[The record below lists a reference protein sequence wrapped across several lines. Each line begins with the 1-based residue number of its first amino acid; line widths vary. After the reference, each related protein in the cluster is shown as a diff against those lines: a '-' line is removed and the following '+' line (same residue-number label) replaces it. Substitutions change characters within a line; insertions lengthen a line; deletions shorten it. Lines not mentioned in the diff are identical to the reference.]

1 MNLILLLLANTVI
14 IGEIEGVI
22 SPITATYVERVI
34 EKAEEKDAEAIVF
47 LLDTPGGLMDAMRK
61 IVKDELNSTVPIV
74 IYVHPSGASD
84 ASAGVFLTYA
94 AHIAAMTSGT
104 NIGAAHPVSVGPKEP
119 GAGGCEKEEK
129 TEEDKKNETIMME
142 KITEDAAAYLRG
154 IAKKRNR
161 NQIWAEKVVRESV
174 SATAEEA
181 LELEIIDLIASSI
194 DELLET
200 IHGMEV
206 ELPDE
211 SRKLNTKNAE
221 REKIP
226 MDAREELLK
235 LISNPNIAYILF
247 IVGMYGLIFAIR
259 SPGAIIP
266 GLIGALCL
274 ILAFYSF
281 QTLPINY
288 AGVALIILGI
298 AMFVMEVLTPTYGP
312 LTIGGIV
319 SMLIGS
325 MMLINTDAPFLQ
337 ISKPLIFAAVGTTAA
352 FLIFALGAVIKSMRK
367 KPTTGK
373 EGLIGTIGN
382 AVSNID
388 THEGKI
394 FIRGE
399 YWNAISD
406 KKIKKGTE
414 VEVLEVDGL
423 KIKVKKKEV

>member
-1 MNLILLLLANTVI
+1 MYLILLLFANTVI
-14 IGEIEGVI
+14 IGKVEGIIGPV
-22 SPITATYVERVI
+22 SANYVKRTI

-47 LLDTPGGLMDAMRK
+47 LLDTPGGLMDAMRE
-61 IVKDELNSTVPIV
+61 IVKDELNSPIPIV
-74 IYVHPSGASD
+74 IYVYPSGARD

-94 AHIAAMTSGT
+94 AHIAAMTPGT
-104 NIGAAHPVSVGPKEP
+104 NLGAAHPVSISPQGL
-119 GAGGCEKEEK
+119 GGGEEK
-129 TEEDKKNETIMME
+129 KPDDTMME
-142 KITEDAAAYLRG
+142 KVTEDAAAYIRG

-161 NQIWAEKVVRESV
+161 NIEWAEKAVRESV

-181 LELEIIDLIASSI
+181 LELGIINLIVSSV
-194 DELLET
+194 DELLEE

-206 ELPDE
+206 ELPE
-211 SRKLNTKNAE
+211 GSKKLDTKNAE
-221 REKIP
+221 TEEIP
-226 MDAREELLK
+226 MNFREEFLS

-247 IVGMYGLIFAIR
+247 LVGVYGLIFEIR

-266 GLIGALCL
+266 GLLGALCL

-319 SMLIGS
+319 SMSIGS
-325 MMLINTDAPFLQ
+325 MMLINSDLEFLQ

-352 FLIFALGAVIKSMRK
+352 FLIFALGAVLKTMRT
-367 KPTTGK
+367 KPITGK
-373 EGLIGTIGN
+373 EGLTGAIGK
-382 AVSNID
+382 AVSDISSTD
-388 THEGKI
+388 GKI

-399 YWNAISD
+399 YWNAVSD
-406 KKIKKGTE
+406 KKIKKDTE
-414 VEVLEVDGL
+414 VEVVEVNGL

>member
-22 SPITATYVERVI
+22 SPITANYVQRVI
-34 EKAEEKDAEAIVF
+34 NKAEEREAETLIF
-47 LLDTPGGLMDAMRK
+47 LLDTPGGLDVAMRE
-61 IVKDELNSTVPIV
+61 IVKEELNSHVPIIV
-74 IYVHPSGASD
+74 YVHPAGARD

-94 AHIAAMTSGT
+94 AHIAAMTPGT
-104 NIGAAHPVSVGPKEP
+104 NLGAAHPVAISPQGI
-119 GAGGCEKEEK
+119 GGGEEK
-129 TEEDKKNETIMME
+129 KPDDTMLE
-142 KITEDAAAYLRG
+142 KVTEDAAAYLRG

-161 NQIWAEKVVRESV
+161 NADWAEKAVRESV

-181 LELEIIDLIASSI
+181 LELGIIDLIVSSV
-194 DELLET
+194 DELLEE
-200 IHGMEV
+200 IDGMEV
-206 ELPDE
+206 ELPEE
-211 SRKLNTKNAE
+211 SRKLDTRNSE
-221 REKIP
+221 RENIP
-226 MDAREELLK
+226 MNFREELLK

-247 IVGMYGLIFAIR
+247 IVGLYGLIFEIR

-266 GLIGALCL
+266 GLLGALCL

-319 SMLIGS
+319 SMSIGS
-325 MMLINTDAPFLQ
+325 IMLINTDASFLQ
-337 ISKPLIFAAVGTTAA
+337 ISKPLIFAVIGTTAA
-352 FLIFALGAVIKSMRK
+352 FFIFALGAVIRAMKS

-373 EGLIGTIGN
+373 EGLTGAIGKS
-382 AVSNID
+382 VSAINPKG
-388 THEGKI
+388 GKV

-399 YWNAISD
+399 YWNAVSD
-406 KKIKKGTE
+406 QKIKKDTE
-414 VEVLEVDGL
+414 VEVLEVNGL
-423 KIKVKKKEV
+423 TVKVKKKEV

>member
-1 MNLILLLLANTVI
+1 MYLILLLFANTVI
-14 IGEIEGVI
+14 IGKVEGIIGPV
-22 SPITATYVERVI
+22 SSNYVKRTI

-47 LLDTPGGLMDAMRK
+47 LLDTPGGLMDAMRE
-61 IVKDELNSTVPIV
+61 IVKDELNSPIPIV
-74 IYVHPSGASD
+74 IYVYPSGARD

-94 AHIAAMTSGT
+94 AHIAAMTPGT
-104 NIGAAHPVSVGPKEP
+104 NLGAAHPVSISPQGL
-119 GAGGCEKEEK
+119 GGGEEK
-129 TEEDKKNETIMME
+129 KPDDTMME
-142 KITEDAAAYLRG
+142 KVTEDAAAYIRG

-161 NQIWAEKVVRESV
+161 NIEWAEKAVRESV

-181 LELEIIDLIASSI
+181 LKLGIINLIVSSV
-194 DELLET
+194 DELLEE

-206 ELPDE
+206 ELPE
-211 SRKLNTKNAE
+211 GSKKLDTKNAE
-221 REKIP
+221 TEEIP
-226 MDAREELLK
+226 MNFREEFLS

-247 IVGMYGLIFAIR
+247 LVGVYGLIFEIR

-266 GLIGALCL
+266 GLLGALCL

-319 SMLIGS
+319 SMSIGS
-325 MMLINTDAPFLQ
+325 MMLINSDLEFLQ

-352 FLIFALGAVIKSMRK
+352 FLIFALGAVLKTMRT
-367 KPTTGK
+367 KPITGK
-373 EGLIGTIGN
+373 EGLTGAIGK
-382 AVSNID
+382 AVSDISSTD
-388 THEGKI
+388 GKI

-399 YWNAISD
+399 YWNAVSD
-406 KKIKKGTE
+406 KKIKKDTE
-414 VEVLEVDGL
+414 VEVVEVNGL

>member
-1 MNLILLLLANTVI
+1 MYLILLLFANTVI
-14 IGEIEGVI
+14 IGKVEGIIGPV
-22 SPITATYVERVI
+22 SSNYVKRTI

-47 LLDTPGGLMDAMRK
+47 LLDTPGGLMDAMRE
-61 IVKDELNSTVPIV
+61 IVKDELNSPIPIV
-74 IYVHPSGASD
+74 IYVYPSGARD

-94 AHIAAMTSGT
+94 AHIAAMTPGT
-104 NIGAAHPVSVGPKEP
+104 NLGAAHPVSISPQGL
-119 GAGGCEKEEK
+119 GGGEK
-129 TEEDKKNETIMME
+129 KKPDDTMME
-142 KITEDAAAYLRG
+142 KVTEDAAAYIRG

-161 NQIWAEKVVRESV
+161 NIEWAEKAVRESV

-181 LELEIIDLIASSI
+181 LKLGIINLIVSSV
-194 DELLET
+194 DELLEE

-206 ELPDE
+206 ELPE
-211 SRKLNTKNAE
+211 GSKKLDTKNAE
-221 REKIP
+221 TEEIP
-226 MDAREELLK
+226 MNFREEFLS

-247 IVGMYGLIFAIR
+247 LVGVYGLIFEIR

-266 GLIGALCL
+266 GLLGALCL

-319 SMLIGS
+319 SMSIGS
-325 MMLINTDAPFLQ
+325 MMLINSDLEFLQ

-352 FLIFALGAVIKSMRK
+352 FLIFALGAVLKTMRT
-367 KPTTGK
+367 KPITGK
-373 EGLIGTIGN
+373 EGLTGAIGK
-382 AVSNID
+382 AVSDISSTD
-388 THEGKI
+388 GKI

-399 YWNAISD
+399 YWNAVSD
-406 KKIKKGTE
+406 KKIKKDTE
-414 VEVLEVDGL
+414 VEVVEVNGL

>member
-14 IGEIEGVI
+14 IGDVKGVI
-22 SPITATYVERVI
+22 SPITANYVQRLIQE
-34 EKAEEKDAEAIVF
+34 AEEREAEALII
-47 LLDTPGGLMDAMRK
+47 LLDTPGGLDVAMRE
-61 IVKDELNSTVPIV
+61 IVKDELNSAVPIV
-74 IYVHPSGASD
+74 VYVHPSGARD

-94 AHIAAMTSGT
+94 AHIAAMTPGT
-104 NIGAAHPVSVGPKEP
+104 NLGAAHPVAISPRGI
-119 GAGGCEKEEK
+119 GSGEEK
-129 TEEDKKNETIMME
+129 KPDDTMME
-142 KITEDAAAYLRG
+142 KVTEDAAAYIRS

-161 NQIWAEKVVRESV
+161 NIKWAEKAVRESV

-181 LELEIIDLIASSI
+181 LELGIIDLIVSSI
-194 DELLET
+194 DELLEE
-200 IHGMEV
+200 IHGMKV
-206 ELPDE
+206 ELPGGVKQLD
-211 SRKLNTKNAE
+211 TKNAE
-221 REKIP
+221 REHIP
-226 MDAREELLK
+226 MNFREELLK

-247 IVGMYGLIFAIR
+247 IVGLYGLIFEIR

-319 SMLIGS
+319 SMFIGS
-325 MMLINTDAPFLQ
+325 TMLINSSSEFLQ
-337 ISKPLIFAAVGTTAA
+337 ISKPLIFAVIGTTAA
-352 FLIFALGAVIKSMRK
+352 FFIFALGAVIRAMKS

-373 EGLIGTIGN
+373 EGLTGAIGKT
-382 AVSNID
+382 VSDINSKG
-388 THEGKI
+388 GKV

-399 YWNAISD
+399 YWNALSD
-406 KKIKKGTE
+406 KKIKKDTE
-414 VEVLEVDGL
+414 VEVVEVKGL